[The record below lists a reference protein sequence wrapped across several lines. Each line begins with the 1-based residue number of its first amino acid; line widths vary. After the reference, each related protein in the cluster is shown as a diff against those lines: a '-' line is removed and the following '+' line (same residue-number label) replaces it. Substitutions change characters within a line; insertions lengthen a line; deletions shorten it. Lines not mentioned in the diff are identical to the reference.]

1 MTPSPALA
9 AATPEPVSARPGPTV
24 SWLQATR
31 DPVPGT
37 GVAGVYIL
45 WRTGRSPR
53 ECLVVGETR
62 DIASDL
68 ARSFRES
75 HIADYAAT
83 GALEVSW
90 AAVASMHRPGI
101 ASFLTGALAP
111 RLSGPSGAARQI
123 AVNLPV

>member
-1 MTPSPALA
+1 MTPSPVFA
-9 AATPEPVSARPGPTV
+9 AATPEPDPALPGPTV
-24 SWLQATR
+24 FWLQATH

-45 WRTGRSPR
+45 WRTGAFPR

-68 ARSFRES
+68 ARSFANS
-75 HIADYAAT
+75 HIAGYAAT

-101 ASFLTGALAP
+101 ASFLVGALAP

-123 AVNLPV
+123 AINLPV